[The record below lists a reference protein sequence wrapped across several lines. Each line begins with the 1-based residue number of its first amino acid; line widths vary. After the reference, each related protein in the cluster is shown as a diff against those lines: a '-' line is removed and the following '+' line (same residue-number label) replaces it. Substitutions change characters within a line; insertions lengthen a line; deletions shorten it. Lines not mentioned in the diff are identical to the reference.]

1 MDFASRLRQTD
12 PHCHSSVS
20 KNIKADGVPALECT
34 KISYSFNCTEKHI
47 LLAHH
52 FHKINGEI
60 REMVRMVTY
69 GCTQAKLEAT
79 LSKALQYLNLRPSQT
94 DCDSPGEFDSSL
106 TPAPHPKAIIC
117 SMLEYLETTCR
128 TSLEGHRTIIVDI
141 EDDII
146 AQRDPN
152 SSTPKGLEI
161 NFLRLSQT
169 RIELGELRQ
178 KLQYMLS
185 SIASLQETEGLPR
198 ACKLRDP
205 THLKKAAG
213 NGNLDVDAAPED
225 RLLRQWWRQLREVK
239 NRLSG
244 LKIKCQQH
252 KINIE
257 NLQERVKGILSI
269 VRLPNSTLPPLP
281 NLPHPLTQLMG

>member
-1 MDFASRLRQTD
+1 M
-12 PHCHSSVS
+12 
-20 KNIKADGVPALECT
+20 
-34 KISYSFNCTEKHI
+34 

-106 TPAPHPKAIIC
+106 TPTPHPKAIIC

-128 TSLEGHRTIIVDI
+128 TSLEGHRIFIADI
-141 EDDII
+141 EDDIN

-152 SSTPKGLEI
+152 SSTPKGQET

-185 SIASLQETEGLPR
+185 SIASLQEIEGLPR

-205 THLKKAAG
+205 THLKKAAE
-213 NGNLDVDAAPED
+213 NLDVDAAPED
-225 RLLRQWWRQLREVK
+225 QLLRQWWRQLREVK

-281 NLPHPLTQLMG
+281 NLPHPLTKLIG

>member
-1 MDFASRLRQTD
+1 
-12 PHCHSSVS
+12 
-20 KNIKADGVPALECT
+20 
-34 KISYSFNCTEKHI
+34 
-47 LLAHH
+47 
-52 FHKINGEI
+52 
-60 REMVRMVTY
+60 MVRMVTY

-94 DCDSPGEFDSSL
+94 DCDSPGEFDSPP
-106 TPAPHPKAIIC
+106 TPTPHPKAIIC

-128 TSLEGHRTIIVDI
+128 TSLEGHRIFIADI
-141 EDDII
+141 EDDIN

-169 RIELGELRQ
+169 RIDLGELRQ

-205 THLKKAAG
+205 AHLKKAAG
-213 NGNLDVDAAPED
+213 NCNSDVDAAPED
-225 RLLRQWWRQLREVK
+225 RLSRQWWRQLREVRS
-239 NRLSG
+239 RLSG

-252 KINIE
+252 NINIE

-269 VRLPNSTLPPLP
+269 VRLPNSTLPPPP
-281 NLPHPLTQLMG
+281 NLPHPLIQLIG